1 MLKKARTLA
10 VGIAILFAPAMAAA
24 ADGIEAVMYK
34 NPGCECCEGHAEA
47 LRRAG
52 FDVRVV
58 PTLDLAGIKAR
69 AGVPQVLQG
78 CHTILV
84 GGYAVE
90 GHVPVAAV
98 QRLIARRP
106 AVRGIALP
114 GMPPGSPGM
123 GGVQTGPFRVMSF
136 GAQGTQLFAVE

>member
-1 MLKKARTLA
+1 MLKRAMAMALGA
-10 VGIAILFAPAMAAA
+10 LLLSAPAAA
-24 ADGIEAVMYK
+24 AAAERVDAVMYK
-34 NPGCECCEGHAEA
+34 NPGCECCDGHAEA

-52 FDVRVV
+52 FDVTVV
-58 PTLDLAGIKAR
+58 PTQELAAVKAR
-69 AGVPQVLQG
+69 AGVPASLQG

-98 QRLIARRP
+98 QRLLSERP

-114 GMPPGSPGM
+114 GMPAGSPGM
-123 GGVQTGPFRVMSF
+123 GGAKTGPFRVMSF
-136 GAQGTQLFAVE
+136 GPQGTRLFSVE